1 VGLPGLCGHVFLVK
15 PVEACLINFVAGIA
29 LVALSDIFDVIP
41 LDSFVATIIMLSM
54 SAFVFANQGVKQLR
68 LLEILNTI
76 DCHQQYPQR

>member
-1 VGLPGLCGHVFLVK
+1 MK

>member
-1 VGLPGLCGHVFLVK
+1 VK